1 MWINQLFRILLT
13 CVGRIFSFWSRDFFE
28 KFRQTASL
36 VSIGKCKAQDE
47 TPYRLEVSPMDR
59 KSKKHKQA
67 KEPDKPKR
75 KEKKRHEH
83 TNFYNI
89 PRQLRGQRCQLFV
102 LA

>member
-1 MWINQLFRILLT
+1 
-13 CVGRIFSFWSRDFFE
+13 
-28 KFRQTASL
+28 
-36 VSIGKCKAQDE
+36 
-47 TPYRLEVSPMDR
+47 MDR
-59 KSKKHKQA
+59 KSQKHKQV

-83 TNFYNI
+83 TNFYNV

>member
-1 MWINQLFRILLT
+1 
-13 CVGRIFSFWSRDFFE
+13 
-28 KFRQTASL
+28 
-36 VSIGKCKAQDE
+36 
-47 TPYRLEVSPMDR
+47 MDR
-59 KSKKHKQA
+59 KSQKHKHV

>member
-1 MWINQLFRILLT
+1 
-13 CVGRIFSFWSRDFFE
+13 
-28 KFRQTASL
+28 
-36 VSIGKCKAQDE
+36 
-47 TPYRLEVSPMDR
+47 MDR
-59 KSKKHKQA
+59 KSQKHKQV

-89 PRQLRGQRCQLFV
+89 PLQLRGQRCQLFV